1 MNKIMLF
8 LLLLIFLIGSECYG
22 ADAIGAGNV
31 LNLQQCIDIALRKH
45 PDLSAAKGTV
55 KASESK
61 IGQARASYYP
71 QLTFQSGYDRSGT
84 SAPSSLRSDPYN
96 KYSNYLTLSQNLFD
110 FGKTSTQVEIKA
122 LGKESSEADRQDI
135 ESRVIFNVKQY
146 YYGVLQSRMS
156 REVAQETVNQFQQHY
171 EMAKAFFETGKSSRI
186 DVTSAEV
193 NLSNARVNLLKAE
206 NALRLAKV
214 NLNNAIGITNA
225 PEYEIKDDLTY
236 LSYEIPLTTALQTAY
251 NNRPDLLSLTRR
263 KEALERTVDLTKKD
277 YLPVLSGNASYGYT
291 GYDSSMDKD
300 WNIGVT
306 LTFPLFTGLSTKYQV
321 EEARAN
327 LDVLRANEDTLR
339 QKVYLEVESAYL
351 ALKEAEERISAGK
364 IVVGQAEE
372 NLELAKGRYASGV
385 GSYIEITDAFISLN
399 NAKMTYITALS
410 DFSVTQAGLQKAMG
424 ASK

>member
-1 MNKIMLF
+1 
-8 LLLLIFLIGSECYG
+8 
-22 ADAIGAGNV
+22 
-31 LNLQQCIDIALRKH
+31 
-45 PDLSAAKGTV
+45 
-55 KASESK
+55 
-61 IGQARASYYP
+61 
-71 QLTFQSGYDRSGT
+71 
-84 SAPSSLRSDPYN
+84 
-96 KYSNYLTLSQNLFD
+96 
-110 FGKTSTQVEIKA
+110 
-122 LGKESSEADRQDI
+122 
-135 ESRVIFNVKQY
+135 
-146 YYGVLQSRMS
+146 
-156 REVAQETVNQFQQHY
+156 
-171 EMAKAFFETGKSSRI
+171 
-186 DVTSAEV
+186 
-193 NLSNARVNLLKAE
+193 
-206 NALRLAKV
+206 
-214 NLNNAIGITNA
+214 IGITNA

-306 LTFPLFTGLSTKYQV
+306 MTFPLFTGLSTKYQV